1 MGSSSDHCH
10 NTNYDLL
17 VDFQVSRTTKKKII
31 TELEEKS
38 SGAQNQMTS
47 NAPSF
52 TETFVAVN
60 FTLFRPLIISI
71 FPPAPIIIFEPLA
84 VSIVI
89 VPDPADTP
97 SIFKVAKSVLI
108 ILMLGKVGK
117 LGEAP
122 APHR

>member
-1 MGSSSDHCH
+1 
-10 NTNYDLL
+10 L

-71 FPPAPIIIFEPLA
+71 FPPEPIIIFEPLA

-108 ILMLGKVGK
+108 ILILGKVGK